1 MEHCEDT
8 IAAISTP
15 PGESGIGVVRLSGPR
30 SLDIA
35 GAMFRSPRGNVRLRH
50 SRIHYGRAVDA
61 ESGDVIDEV
70 LVLVMKSPHS
80 YTRED
85 VVEIQ
90 CHGGALALTGIL
102 ESSIRLGARLA
113 GPGEF
118 TRRAF
123 MNGRIDLLQAE
134 AVIEVIR
141 SRSEKALH
149 LASRQLGG
157 KVSEELAAIRKRVV
171 ELLASIEA
179 PLDFPDEEIATP
191 SDRELLSSLGGLCDD
206 IGKVIERTEASRV
219 YREGLRCAIVGKP
232 NVGKSSLLNAL
243 VGHERAIVTEFPG
256 TTRDSIEC
264 WMSIRGIPVTLL
276 DTAGLRNTGDPI
288 EREGVRKTEEAL
300 LTSDCALLVIDLTT
314 GVTDEDEEILQMLKE
329 GKLKVLYVIN
339 KCDVAMHKEP
349 KGVLSLI
356 AREGAVS
363 VSAMTGVG
371 IDLLKEA
378 LGDRLSQQGE
388 RGDGC
393 ALCSTRHLEVL
404 MRARE
409 ALMEAQLAIQ
419 EGYPHDACLV
429 ELKRAHYSFGEL
441 FGEDYSV
448 EVLDALFSEFCIGK

>member
-1 MEHCEDT
+1 VEYCEDT
-8 IAAISTP
+8 IVAISTP

-35 GAMFRSPRGNVRLRH
+35 GTMFRSARGDVRLRN
-50 SRIHYGRAVDA
+50 SRIHYGHAVDP
-61 ESGDVIDEV
+61 EKNTVIDEV
-70 LVLVMKSPHS
+70 LLLVMKSPHS

-90 CHGGALALTGIL
+90 CHGGALPLTGIL
-102 ESSIRLGARLA
+102 ESSLRLGARLA

-141 SRSEKALH
+141 SRSEKALQ
-149 LASRQLGG
+149 LAARQLGG
-157 KVSEELAAIRKRVV
+157 KVSEELGALRKRVV
-171 ELLASIEA
+171 ELLVSLEA
-179 PLDFPDEEIATP
+179 PLDFPDDEIPTLADEELI
-191 SDRELLSSLGGLCDD
+191 SSLGNLCDD
-206 IGKVIERTEASRV
+206 IGHVIERTTAARV

-276 DTAGLRNTGDPI
+276 DTAGLWNTCDPL
-288 EREGVRKTEEAL
+288 EREGVKKTEEAL
-300 LTSDCALLVIDLTT
+300 READCALLVIDATT
-314 GVTDEDEEILQMLKE
+314 GVADEDEEILQMLKV
-329 GKLKVLYVIN
+329 GGIQILHVIN
-339 KCDVAMHKEP
+339 KCDIAPLEEQ
-349 KGVLSLI
+349 KGVSSLI
-356 AREGAVS
+356 SLEGAVS
-363 VSAMTGVG
+363 VSAVTGAG
-371 IDLLKEA
+371 IESLKEA
-378 LGDRLSQQGE
+378 IGDRLSQQGE

-404 MRARE
+404 IRARD
-409 ALMEAQLAIQ
+409 ALMEARLAMLA
-419 EGYPHDACLV
+419 GYPQDACLV
-429 ELKRAHYSFGEL
+429 ELKRAQYSFGEL
-441 FGEDYSV
+441 FGEDYSA
-448 EVLDALFSEFCIGK
+448 EVLDAIFSEFCIGK

>member
-1 MEHCEDT
+1 MDNCEDT
-8 IAAISTP
+8 IVAISTP
-15 PGESGIGVVRLSGPR
+15 PGESGIGVIRLSGAR

-35 GAMFRSPRGNVRLRH
+35 GAMFRSSRKDMRLRH
-50 SRIHYGRAVDA
+50 SRIHYGHAVYP

-70 LVLVMKSPHS
+70 LLLVMKSPHS

-90 CHGGALALTGIL
+90 CHGGALPMTGIL

-134 AVIEVIR
+134 AVIELIR

-149 LASRQLGG
+149 MASRQLGG
-157 KVSEELAAIRKRVV
+157 KVSEELAEIRRRVV
-171 ELLASIEA
+171 ELLVTVEA
-179 PLDFPDEEIATP
+179 PLDFPDEEIPAP
-191 SDRELLSSLGGLCDD
+191 SDRELLSSLTGLCDD
-206 IGKVIERTEASRV
+206 IGKVIERTETSRV

-243 VGHERAIVTEFPG
+243 VGQERAIVTEFPG

-264 WMSIRGIPVTLL
+264 WISIRGIPVTLL
-276 DTAGLRNTGDPI
+276 DTAGLRSTGDPI

-300 LTSDCALLVIDLTT
+300 LTSDCALMVIDHTT
-314 GVTDEDEEILQMLKE
+314 GVTRDDEEILDMLKE
-329 GKLKVLYVIN
+329 RELKVINVIN
-339 KCDVAMHKEP
+339 KCDLLLSEKP
-349 KGVLSLI
+349 KASSSIIVG
-356 AREGAVS
+356 EGSVS
-363 VSAMTGVG
+363 VSAMTGLG
-371 IDLLKEA
+371 IDILKETI
-378 LGDRLSQQGE
+378 GSRLSQQGE

-404 MRARE
+404 IRARE
-409 ALMEAQLAIQ
+409 ALKEAQTAIR
-419 EGYPHDACLV
+419 EGFPHDACLV
-429 ELKRAHYSFGEL
+429 ELKRAQYSFGEL

-448 EVLDALFSEFCIGK
+448 EVLDTLFSEFCVGK